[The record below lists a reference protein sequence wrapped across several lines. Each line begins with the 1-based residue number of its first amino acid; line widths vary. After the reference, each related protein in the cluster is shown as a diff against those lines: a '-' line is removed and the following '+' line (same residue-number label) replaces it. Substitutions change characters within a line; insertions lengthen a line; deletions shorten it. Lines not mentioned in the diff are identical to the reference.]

1 MNGKH
6 WTKEEC
12 YRAVEDYILKTGRL
26 PMEKDMRG
34 KNHLP
39 SYMGFQKYTGETLGQ
54 YLARVHPELVNQ
66 KRPLTKPFSKW
77 TQETIQQ
84 ATDRFFQKYGRYPR
98 GNEYC
103 IQFGLPTHN
112 TFMAH
117 FGMPAGRYWRQRYPL
132 STQWT
137 EENAMS
143 AIQQFIDQNGRLP
156 QGKELGKGEQLP
168 QWSDLKQLTG
178 ASTWSTFKKK
188 YFPEFAPREW
198 TRWTREMCIQA
209 MDRFIR
215 EHGKYPTQKECALSH
230 GLPRSSSFER
240 CVGKDVYTYCK
251 EAYPDVQG
259 RCKQSWNREKCIAAV
274 DGFCRKA
281 GQPPLTS
288 AFRKEN
294 GLPDPV
300 TFKKHVG
307 KTPEVYI
314 GEKYTGI
321 SRKRGIWNKERCTEA
336 VAQFILLHGHYP
348 QVQDCKK
355 EHGLPRPD
363 TFVRY
368 VGEPVRSYYEETYP
382 EYRPTKGYWTRDKC
396 IEALEAAVK
405 EYGRCPTV
413 QEFRKDSVLPS
424 HSLSRQQ
431 VGQPPLQYWNTH
443 HTDHAFLTSYRQQKW
458 NDERICQAIDQFAA
472 LHGRLPKTTEFNS
485 RNSLPSAG
493 TVTKSTVYTV
503 IRFLQQQYP
512 SYFDGTQMV
521 RQKEKFRMKM
531 MR

>member
-1 MNGKH
+1 
-6 WTKEEC
+6 
-12 YRAVEDYILKTGRL
+12 
-26 PMEKDMRG
+26 MEKDMGG

-54 YLARVHPELVNQ
+54 YLARVYPELANQ
-66 KRPLTKPFSKW
+66 KRPLTKPSPKW

-103 IQFGLPTHN
+103 IKFGLPTHN

-137 EENAMS
+137 EENALD
-143 AIQQFIDQNGRLP
+143 AIRRFIDQNGRLP
-156 QGKELGKGEQLP
+156 QRKELGKEGHLP

-178 ASTWSTFKKK
+178 ALTWNAFKKK
-188 YFPEFAPREW
+188 YFPEFIPRKQ

-215 EHGKYPTQKECALSH
+215 EHGKYPTQRECALSH
-230 GLPRSSSFER
+230 GLPRNSSFER
-240 CVGKDVYTYCK
+240 WVGKGVYAYCK

-259 RCKQSWNREKCIAAV
+259 RYKRSWNCEKCVAAV
-274 DGFCRKA
+274 DDFTQKTGH
-281 GQPPLTS
+281 PPLAS

-294 GLPDPV
+294 GLPDPT

-307 KTPEVYI
+307 KTPESYI
-314 GEKYTGI
+314 SEKYTGI
-321 SRKRGIWNKERCTEA
+321 SRKRDIWSKERCTDA

-348 QVQDCKK
+348 QVQDCTK
-355 EHGLPRPD
+355 EKGLPRPD

-368 VGEPVRSYYEETYP
+368 VGEPIRSYCQETYP
-382 EYRPTKGYWTRDKC
+382 EYRLTKDCWTGSRC
-396 IEALEAAVK
+396 IEALETAVK

-413 QEFRKDSVLPS
+413 QEFRKDSALPS
-424 HSLSRQQ
+424 YSFFRQQ
-431 VGQPPLQYWNTH
+431 VGQTPLQYWNTYH
-443 HTDHAFLTSYRQQKW
+443 PDCPCSTSDSKRKWTDEQ
-458 NDERICQAIDQFAA
+458 ICQAVEQFAA
-472 LHGRLPKTTEFNS
+472 SHGRLPKTKEFNS
-485 RNSLPSAG
+485 RNCLPTVG
-493 TVTKSTVYTV
+493 TVMRNTGCTVCQ
-503 IRFLQQQYP
+503 FLEQQYP
-512 SYFDGTQMV
+512 SYFGGERMD
-521 RQKEKFRMKM
+521 RHQKEFGMKM
-531 MR
+531 TG